1 MGSIRSNSDIAAR
14 DAAFHLHP
22 FTSLSSMREAGP
34 LVIER
39 AVGVHVYDSVG
50 REFIDAAAGLWCV
63 NIGHGRRE
71 IAEAVAKQM
80 ERLSYIQ
87 SFNGLTHEAGAL
99 LAERI
104 ISLAPKGMQRVF
116 FGNSGSDANDSA
128 VKVVWLFNN
137 LQKRPRKKKIISR
150 LGGYH
155 GVTVMSGSLTG
166 LPNVHQLFDLP
177 LATVRHVSAPDVY
190 RNPERDAESY
200 ADELDQ
206 LIIAEGPETVAAFIA
221 EPVMGTGGVL
231 VPPEGYFQ
239 AIQEVLR
246 RHDVLLILDEVICG
260 FGRLG
265 AWFGADHFGIVPDL
279 ITTAKGLTS
288 SYLPMSAVIL
298 GEKVWSVIDAPSAE
312 IGVFN
317 HGFTTSSHPLCAAV
331 ALANLDIIERENLVD
346 RASRLG
352 LSLLDTIRRACG
364 DHPLVG
370 DVRGRGLM
378 VGLELVAS
386 KTDKA
391 HFGPE
396 AGVAS
401 RVSRAALEEG
411 LLVRALGAND
421 VIALSPPFIID
432 ETTIEQVAKRLAAAL
447 DKVEHDIR
455 SSGSRTPQNGSAT

>member
-1 MGSIRSNSDIAAR
+1 MSGIGSNSDIAAR

-22 FTSLSSMREAGP
+22 FTSLASMREGGP

-39 AVGVHVYDSVG
+39 AHGVHVYDSRG

-71 IAEAVAKQM
+71 IAEAVARQM
-80 ERLSYIQ
+80 DRLSYIQ
-87 SFNGLTHEAGAL
+87 TFNGLTHEAGAL

-104 ISLAPKGMQRVF
+104 IAVAPKGMQRVF

-128 VKVVWLFNN
+128 VKIVWLFNN
-137 LQKRPRKKKIISR
+137 LLKRPHKKKIIAR

-166 LPNVHQLFDLP
+166 LPSVHQLFDLP

-190 RNPERDAESY
+190 RYPERDAESY
-200 ADELDQ
+200 ARELDQ
-206 LIIAEGPETVAAFIA
+206 LLVAEGPETVAAFIA

-231 VPPEGYFQ
+231 VPPDGYFQ
-239 AIQEVLR
+239 AIQQVLTK
-246 RHDVLLILDEVICG
+246 HDVLLIFDEVICG

-265 AWFGADHFGIVPDL
+265 AWFGAGHFDVLPDL

-298 GEKVWSVIDAPSAE
+298 GEKLWSVINAPSAE

-317 HGFTTSSHPLCAAV
+317 HGFTTSGHPLCAAV
-331 ALANLDIIERENLVD
+331 AIANLDIIERENLVA

-352 LSLLDTIRRACG
+352 PVLLDAIRRTCG
-364 DHPLVG
+364 GHPLVG

-386 KTDKA
+386 KADKT
-391 HFGPE
+391 HFGPQ
-396 AGVAS
+396 AAVAS

-421 VIALSPPFIID
+421 VVALSPPFIID
-432 ETTIEQVAKRLAAAL
+432 EATIAQIATRLATAL
-447 DKVEHDIR
+447 DKVER
-455 SSGSRTPQNGSAT
+455 ELLLS

>member
-1 MGSIRSNSDIAAR
+1 
-14 DAAFHLHP
+14 
-22 FTSLSSMREAGP
+22 
-34 LVIER
+34 
-39 AVGVHVYDSVG
+39 
-50 REFIDAAAGLWCV
+50 
-63 NIGHGRRE
+63 
-71 IAEAVAKQM
+71 
-80 ERLSYIQ
+80 
-87 SFNGLTHEAGAL
+87 
-99 LAERI
+99 
-104 ISLAPKGMQRVF
+104 MQRVF

-128 VKVVWLFNN
+128 VKIVWLFNN
-137 LQKRPRKKKIISR
+137 LLKRPRKKKIISR

-155 GVTVMSGSLTG
+155 GVTVMAGSLTG

-177 LATVRHVSAPDVY
+177 LAMVRHVSAPDVY
-190 RNPERDAESY
+190 RNPERDAASY
-200 ADELDQ
+200 AGELDQ
-206 LIIAEGPETVAAFIA
+206 LIAAEGPDTVAAFIA

-231 VPPEGYFQ
+231 APPDGYFQ

-246 RHDVLLILDEVICG
+246 RRDVLLILDEVICG

-265 AWFGADHFGIVPDL
+265 AWFGADHFGVVPDL

-298 GEKVWSVIDAPSAE
+298 GEKVWSVIDEPSTA

-317 HGFTTSSHPLCAAV
+317 HGFTTSSHPLCAAA

-352 LSLLDTIRRACG
+352 ATLLGAVRRLCG

-386 KTDKA
+386 RADKA

-396 AGVAS
+396 AAAAS

-432 ETTIEQVAKRLAAAL
+432 EATIEQVARRLATAL
-447 DKVEHDIR
+447 DKVDRDLR
-455 SSGSRTPQNGSAT
+455 SNGFRTPQNGSAA